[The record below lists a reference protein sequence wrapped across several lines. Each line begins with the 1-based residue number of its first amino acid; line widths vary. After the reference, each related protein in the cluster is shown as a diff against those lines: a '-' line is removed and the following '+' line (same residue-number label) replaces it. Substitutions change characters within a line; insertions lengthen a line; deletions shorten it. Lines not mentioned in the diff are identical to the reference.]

1 MSELE
6 LGEALFI
13 RQSGINWRL
22 DHVVQEL
29 RHVRQQWREN
39 HAPGDYQ
46 DRRLLP
52 SKERIGEVA
61 DTLIKALYPMRLGE
75 FDLRK
80 ESEDYYVGYLLG
92 RALDRLTEEVALEL
106 RYRTDLRGE
115 YAGDEQTH
123 TQEAIRRVTRFA
135 ATLSTLRRQL
145 DSDILAA
152 YQGDP
157 SATSVDEVLLCYPGI
172 HAVIHYRLAHQLYL
186 LELPLLARII
196 TEKAHGQTG
205 IDIHPGAQI
214 GEGFFIDHG
223 TGVVIGETAVI
234 GKRVRI
240 YQAVTLG
247 AKRFITDDLGH
258 LQKNYP
264 RHPIVEDDVVIY
276 AGATLLGRIT
286 IGARSSIGGNVWLT
300 RDVPPDSN
308 IRQASVLQSK
318 HKKYSD
324 GDGI

>member
-6 LGEALFI
+6 LGESLFV
-13 RQSGINWRL
+13 QQPGINWRL
-22 DHVVQEL
+22 DRVVQEL
-29 RHVRQQWREN
+29 RHTRQQWREN

-52 SKERIGEVA
+52 SKERVGDVA
-61 DTLIKALYPMRLGE
+61 DTLLKVLYPMRLGAS
-75 FDLRK
+75 DLRK

-92 RALDRLTEEVALEL
+92 SALDRLAEEAVLEL
-106 RYRTDLRGE
+106 RYRTGLRSVFRGGE
-115 YAGDEQTH
+115 RAEMDE
-123 TQEAIRRVTRFA
+123 AVRRVKRFA
-135 ATLSTLRRQL
+135 AGLSAVRRQL
-145 DSDILAA
+145 DDDILAA
-152 YQGDP
+152 YRGDP

-223 TGVVIGETAVI
+223 TGVVIGETAII

-247 AKRFITDDLGH
+247 AKRFITDAAGQ

-300 RDVPPDSN
+300 QDVAPDSN
-308 IRQASVLQSK
+308 IRQAGVLHSK
-318 HKKYSD
+318 FSD